1 MLPGRRYIMTFKDI
15 ISDNLLNGFSGAD
28 ITVAEIM
35 TTLGITFLIA
45 MYLFFVYRFKD
56 DRRPYQLIFAIAIPL
71 SLAIWLSDKR
81 TLFYIIGLLELLLI
95 IAALVTAIVFRTPA
109 ADEADDDDESE
120 DDNEEEAPADE
131 KPADDKPAD
140 EVPAEEASAEVKNEV
155 EE

>member
-1 MLPGRRYIMTFKDI
+1 MILNDLLFTLAQTSDIDQPTLFPFPFGMHLGFAI
-15 ISDNLLNGFSGAD
+15 ISL
-28 ITVAEIM
+28 
-35 TTLGITFLIA
+35 
-45 MYLFFVYRFKD
+45 LFFVYRFKD

-109 ADEADDDDESE
+109 ADEADDDDDDESE

-131 KPADDKPAD
+131 KPADEK
-140 EVPAEEASAEVKNEV
+140 PAEEAPAEEAAEEVKNEV